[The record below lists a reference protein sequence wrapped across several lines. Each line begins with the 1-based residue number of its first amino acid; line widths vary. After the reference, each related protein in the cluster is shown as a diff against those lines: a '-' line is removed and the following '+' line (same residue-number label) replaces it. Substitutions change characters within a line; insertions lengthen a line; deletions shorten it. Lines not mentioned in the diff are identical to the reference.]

1 MRKIRPSGMNIERRE
16 KRISPLKNKERPKS
30 HNSFTEKIEMM
41 VKRKKKTYFFQYHY
55 TYVKS
60 RTDIKKC
67 AKCRPLFFCLLGF
80 TKNYETRNPT

>member
-41 VKRKKKTYFFQYHY
+41 VKREKKTHFSISLHVREVTHRHQ
-55 TYVKS
+55 KMC
-60 RTDIKKC
+60 KM
-67 AKCRPLFFCLLGF
+67 
-80 TKNYETRNPT
+80 

>member
-41 VKRKKKTYFFQYHY
+41 VKRKKDSLFSISL
-55 TYVKS
+55 KS

-67 AKCRPLFFCLLGF
+67 AKCRPFFCLLGVN
-80 TKNYETRNPT
+80 TKNVRREILTNW